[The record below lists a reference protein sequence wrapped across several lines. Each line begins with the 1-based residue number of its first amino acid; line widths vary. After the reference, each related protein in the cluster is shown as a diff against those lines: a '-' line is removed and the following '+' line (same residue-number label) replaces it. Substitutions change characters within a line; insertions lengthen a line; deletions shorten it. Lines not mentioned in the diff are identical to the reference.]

1 VRIKFAIYIFIMS
14 NQQNYSYYQDE
25 NKFTIYKI
33 LMYIEMKEGIGQ
45 QLLTATGKVGQT
57 I

>member
-1 VRIKFAIYIFIMS
+1 MRIKFAIYIFIMS